1 MVATLLA
8 LIPRVFLGI
17 LSKMLSEKLLSE
29 LLTKLMV
36 YGLEK
41 LAANTENKLD
51 DDLVKTVIDKL
62 NE

>member
-1 MVATLLA
+1 MIATLLA
-8 LIPRVFLGI
+8 LLPRVFLGI
-17 LSKMLSEKLLSE
+17 AAKMLTEKLVSE
-29 LLTKLMV
+29 MLTKVMV

-41 LAANTENKLD
+41 LAKNTENKLD